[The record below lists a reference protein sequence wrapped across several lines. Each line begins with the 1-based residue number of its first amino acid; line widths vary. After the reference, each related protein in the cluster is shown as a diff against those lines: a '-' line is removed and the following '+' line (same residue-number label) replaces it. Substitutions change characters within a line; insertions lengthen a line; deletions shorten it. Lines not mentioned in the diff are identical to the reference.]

1 MNERINEWMEWK
13 NEWID
18 GRLNEWMDLNGWID
32 RSGISKE
39 GWMGGWMDNEQ
50 KLCYHLHQVHYLPTE
65 AISELILPCIICKT
79 PEGKRNEACNVST
92 PVLVHG
98 WHG

>member
-1 MNERINEWMEWK
+1 MHEWK
-13 NEWID
+13 D
-18 GRLNEWMDLNGWID
+18 RWID

-65 AISELILPCIICKT
+65 AISELILPCIICRT
-79 PEGKRNEACNVST
+79 PEGKRNEAYNVST